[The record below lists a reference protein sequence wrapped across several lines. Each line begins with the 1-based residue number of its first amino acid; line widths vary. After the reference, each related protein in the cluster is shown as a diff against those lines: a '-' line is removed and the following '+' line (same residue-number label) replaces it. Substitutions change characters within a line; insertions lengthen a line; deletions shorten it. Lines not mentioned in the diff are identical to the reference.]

1 MTTVVVPEPD
11 PFDTA
16 SIRSSTL
23 RSWESSVTRLAEDV
37 AAEREL
43 VEFGYRDRLLTELA
57 ANAADAADAA
67 HDTGGGALAVWLEP
81 SDVLHV
87 ANTGAPLH
95 AEGVRSLS
103 ALRVS
108 AKKAASVSD
117 TGSAQVGRFGVGFN
131 AVASVG
137 VEVSVRSRTGGVV
150 FGLRRTREALADSD
164 IGVDI
169 GGEIATAPLLRLP
182 WPDPVAPADGYD
194 TEVVVTLRDDV
205 DGPTLLASMAGEIST
220 LLLELPALE
229 SITCGDT
236 MMRRTGSTTDDV
248 DTLTIGDTTWTQV
261 RTAHARWLMPGAAD
275 APAPLDA
282 DVLHAPTR
290 TDLALTLPAM
300 CVADVAVTPDRRA
313 LHPDTD
319 IRVAAHGY
327 HRLALALDPAHRLAV
342 LPSAGFPASAT
353 DGDLR
358 DAVIADLTDHRWLP
372 TADGELVAPGRAVVI
387 ADATERL
394 TVLLAEFLDGVVIAE
409 LSDTT
414 SLRRLAAV
422 GVTETSLVDVCERLS
437 GVTRPPQ
444 WWRDLYEAISPLIA
458 DDRVR
463 GEIATIPVPRADGR
477 MSIGARGLV
486 LADLRA
492 RTDAADGAAPP
503 SISWVATVHP
513 DAEHP
518 LLERLGAQRR
528 SVGELLADPALRAA
542 ITDTHD
548 SDSWGADADD
558 PAEALAHEVL
568 GLVAADPDAD
578 IPPWLGQL
586 LIPTQTAEPDEE
598 PLRPADELL
607 LPDSPIASVL
617 VADAPFGRVAA
628 EVTDRHGVEALRRIG
643 VGWGFTVIA
652 DELPTGPDHDLPDEA
667 QWWDHLDSEPQ
678 RLVAVRDLD
687 LVDPD
692 RWAQALSLLATDPA
706 TAGTLTDP
714 VGYTAWWLRTYAEID
729 DTPLGWFRA
738 PDDDTFTGVLDPLD
752 HPHAA
757 LLAGALAGAEVTST
771 DLAAVVL
778 RRLGDA
784 DRDIAPGV
792 AATAHAA
799 LVRAHRRGV
808 LDLDRLDPPVGVR
821 TLAGTVSDTAVVIDA
836 PWMLQIVDPDD
847 AVVLPPPL
855 VAADATRLASIL
867 DIATAG
873 EDLAVTVA
881 EPGEPS
887 TWAQSAV
894 AWAFA
899 LTTGIAAPG
908 GEVRLHDAVRLDVR
922 HGDGIRHVEVDW
934 WVDDAGVHHLG
945 QIGDTT
951 RRRR

>member
-1 MTTVVVPEPD
+1 MPEHD

-16 SIRSSTL
+16 SLRSSTL
-23 RSWESSVTRLAEDV
+23 RSWESSVTRLAEDA

-57 ANAADAADAA
+57 ANAADAA

-81 SDVLHV
+81 ANVLHV

-95 AEGVRSLS
+95 AEGVRSLA

-108 AKKAASVSD
+108 AKRAAPGSD

-131 AVASVG
+131 AAASVG

-150 FGLRRTREALADSD
+150 FGLQRTREALARSD
-164 IGVDI
+164 IAGGIDAPEVDV
-169 GGEIATAPLLRLP
+169 PMLRLP
-182 WPDPVAPADGYD
+182 WPDPLPPADGYD
-194 TEVVVTLRDDV
+194 TEVVITLRDDV
-205 DGPTLLASMAGEIST
+205 DGPALLGSMTGEITT

-229 SITCGDT
+229 TITCGDVT
-236 MMRRTGSTTDDV
+236 AQRAVSTADGV
-248 DTLTIGDTTWTQV
+248 DTLTIGDATWTQIH
-261 RTAHARWLMPGAAD
+261 TAYARWLMPGTPD
-275 APAPLDA
+275 APAPLTA

-319 IRVAAHGY
+319 ITVAAEGY
-327 HRLALALDPAHRLAV
+327 HCLALALEPAHRLAV

-353 DGDLR
+353 DGVLR
-358 DAVIADLTDHRWLP
+358 DAVIADLTTHRWLP
-372 TADGELVAPGRAVVI
+372 TANGELVAPNRAVVI
-387 ADATERL
+387 ADATPSL
-394 TVLLAEFLDGVVIAE
+394 TVLLAEFLDGVVVAD

-422 GVTETSLVDVCERLS
+422 GVTETSLVEVCERLS
-437 GVTRPPQ
+437 GVTRPPR
-444 WWRDLYEAISPLIA
+444 WWRDLYEAISPMIA

-486 LADLRA
+486 LADLRT
-492 RTDAADGAAPP
+492 RSDTADDTAAPT
-503 SISWVATVHP
+503 ISWVATVHP

-528 SVGELLADPALRAA
+528 SVGELLADAALRAA
-542 ITDTHD
+542 ITDTHE
-548 SDSWGADADD
+548 SDSWGSEDGD

-568 GLVAADPDAD
+568 GLVAADTDAD

-586 LIPTQTAEPDEE
+586 LIPTQATPSGDDPDSD

-617 VADAPFGRVAA
+617 VDDAPFGRVAA
-628 EVTDRHGVEALRRIG
+628 DVVARHGVDALRRIG

-652 DELPTGPDHDLPDEA
+652 DELPTGPDHDLPDEV

-692 RWAQALSLLATDPA
+692 RWPAALSLLATDPT
-706 TAGTLTDP
+706 TAATLTDP
-714 VGYTAWWLRTYAEID
+714 GGYTAWWLQTFAEVD
-729 DTPLGWFRA
+729 GTPLGWFRA
-738 PDDDTFTGVLDPLD
+738 PDDDTFAGVLDPLD

-778 RRLGDA
+778 RRLGDP
-784 DRDIAPGV
+784 DRAIVPGV

-799 LVRAHRRGV
+799 LVRAHRRGA
-808 LDLDRLDPPVGVR
+808 LDLNRLDPPVGVR
-821 TLAGTVSDTAVVIDA
+821 TLAGTVGDDAVVIDA
-836 PWMLQIVDPDD
+836 PWMLQIVDAAD

-855 VAADATRLASIL
+855 VPVDATRLATIL

-873 EDLAVTVA
+873 EDIAVTVA

-887 TWAQSAV
+887 TWAASAV

-899 LTTGIAAPG
+899 LRTGIESPG
-908 GEVRLHDAVRLDVR
+908 GEVRLHDVVRLDVR
-922 HGDGIRHVEVDW
+922 RGDDTRRVEVDW
-934 WVDDAGVHHLG
+934 WVDDNGIHHL
-945 QIGDTT
+945 
-951 RRRR
+951 RRRREGQ

>member
-1 MTTVVVPEPD
+1 MTTVVPPDHD

-23 RSWESSVTRLAEDV
+23 RSWESSATRLAEDV
-37 AAEREL
+37 AAESEL

-57 ANAADAADAA
+57 ANAADAAHAA
-67 HDTGGGALAVWLEP
+67 GGGALAVWLEP
-81 SDVLHV
+81 DTVLHV
-87 ANTGAPLH
+87 ANTGSPLH
-95 AEGVRSLS
+95 AEGVRSLA

-108 AKKAASVSD
+108 AKAGSD
-117 TGSAQVGRFGVGFN
+117 AGAGQVGRFGVGFN

-137 VEVSVRSRTGGVV
+137 VEVSVRSTTGGVV
-150 FGLRRTREALADSD
+150 FGLDRTREALSDSD
-164 IGVDI
+164 VAVA
-169 GGEIATAPLLRLP
+169 ESTVPMLRLP
-182 WPDPVAPADGYD
+182 WPDPIPPADGYD
-194 TEVVVTLRDDV
+194 TEVVILLRDDV
-205 DGPTLLASMAGEIST
+205 DGPALLASMAGEATT
-220 LLLELPALE
+220 LLLELPALQA
-229 SITCGDT
+229 IRCGDT
-236 MMRRTGSTTDDV
+236 SVRRHDSTVDDV
-248 DTLTIGDTTWTQV
+248 DTITIGAATWTQI
-261 RTAHARWLMPGAAD
+261 RTAHARWLMPGPAD
-275 APAPLDA
+275 APVPHGA

-319 IRVAAHGY
+319 IRVVADGY
-327 HRLALALDPAHRLAV
+327 HRLALALHPAHRLAV

-353 DGDLR
+353 DGVLR
-358 DAVIADLTDHRWLP
+358 DAVIADLADHSWLP
-372 TADGELVAPGRAVVI
+372 TADGELVAPARAVVI
-387 ADATERL
+387 ADATERV
-394 TVLLAEFLDGVVIAE
+394 TDMVAEFLDGVVVAA

-414 SLRRLAAV
+414 SLRRLAGV
-422 GVTETSLVDVCERLS
+422 GVTETSLVEVCERLS
-437 GVTRPPQ
+437 GVTRPPR
-444 WWRDLYEAISPLIA
+444 WWHDLYEAISPMIA

-477 MSIGARGLV
+477 MSIGVRGLV
-486 LADLRA
+486 LADVGARA
-492 RTDAADGAAPP
+492 DSADDTAPP

-513 DAEHP
+513 EAEHP

-528 SVGELLADPALRAA
+528 SVSELLADPALRSA
-542 ITDTHD
+542 ITETHE
-548 SDSWGADADD
+548 SDSWASDGIPGDD
-558 PAEALAHEVL
+558 PAERLAHEVL
-568 GLVAADPDAD
+568 GLVAADPEAD

-586 LIPTQTAEPDEE
+586 LIPTRTDSPDDD

-628 EVTDRHGVEALRRIG
+628 DVVTRHGVDALRRIG
-643 VGWGFTVIA
+643 VGWGFTVVA

-667 QWWDHLDSEPQ
+667 QWWDHLDAEPQ

-692 RWAQALSLLATDPA
+692 RWPAALSLLATDPTTVA
-706 TAGTLTDP
+706 TLTDP
-714 VGYTAWWLRTYAEID
+714 AGYTAWWLRTYAEID

-738 PDDDTFTGVLDPLD
+738 PDDATFAGVLDPLD

-778 RRLGDA
+778 RRLGDP
-784 DRDIAPGV
+784 DRAIAPGV

-808 LDLDRLDPPVGVR
+808 LDLDDLDPPVGVR
-821 TLAGTVSDTAVVIDA
+821 TLAGTVCETAVVIDA
-836 PWMLQIVDPDD
+836 PWMLQIVDPGE

-855 VAADATRLASIL
+855 VSADASHLATIL

-873 EDLAVTVA
+873 EDIAVTVV

-894 AWAFA
+894 ALTFA
-899 LTTGIAAPG
+899 LATGIASPG
-908 GEVRLHDAVRLDVR
+908 GEVRLHDTVRLDVR
-922 HGDGIRHVEVDW
+922 RGSDTRRVEVDW
-934 WVDDAGVHHLG
+934 WVDDAGIHHLG
-945 QIGDTT
+945 RPVGHS
-951 RRRR
+951 R